1 MAKAKKQ
8 AKATL
13 PYIRRVVEDEHLQEH
28 LRNAVGGLR
37 RAYTRAKGQRGGAT
51 EDKKFYA
58 NLRQAATSIRN
69 AASTLQ
75 QPKPQPKRRFQK
87 LAAAALADGS
97 ALLVFKQQ
105 KGQSNTAASSDTS
118 SGQACGSRQIA
129 SDCRYSRSP
138 LPAIEPSRKFPE

>member
-37 RAYTRAKGQRGGAT
+37 GAYTRAKGQRGGAT
-51 EDKKFYA
+51 EDKKVYA

-87 LAAAALADGS
+87 LAAAALAGGS

-105 KGQSNTAASSDTS
+105 KGQSNTAASSGTS
-118 SGQACGSRQIA
+118 SGQAGGSEKPSST
-129 SDCRYSRSP
+129 SDRTP
-138 LPAIEPSRKFPE
+138 EPERAA